1 MSSPLHDRAGEILL
15 QAISMPTDARLR
27 FVESACAGDSNLRD
41 EVESLLRAHSVAL
54 PILDA
59 PHDAAAG
66 PLVAEDD
73 DRFIGARFGAF
84 HILSKVASGGM
95 GVVYR
100 AEQDHPRRIVA
111 IKLLRRGLSERSA
124 IRRFQFEVQALGLLQ
139 HAGIAQIFEAGVED
153 QDGVSI
159 PYFAMEYVD
168 GGRSITDFAIE
179 RCLSKRERLN
189 LVAQVC
195 DAVHSGHQK
204 GIIHRD
210 LKPDNILVDESGQPK
225 VIDFGVARATD
236 ADLHVTTQHSEI
248 GRLIGTLPYMSPE
261 QLTGDPGQVDIRADV
276 YALGVVLYELLVGQL
291 PISGPW
297 TTLVDAVFAIR
308 EHPPRRLGSVDI
320 TLRGD
325 IETIAA
331 KALEK
336 DKSRRYQSTAEFAA
350 DIRRFLSDEPISA
363 RPPTA
368 MYQLRMFARR
378 NRGLVRGAVFGA
390 AALLIGAV
398 ISIQQA
404 YVATTARNLAQREG
418 VRSQYQ
424 AYLAGIAAAGAATE
438 NHDVPLA
445 RRSLHRTPEVF
456 RGWEWHYLRG
466 RLDQSLLV
474 IPVATLPR
482 VRHGQFLDFNV
493 IGAWDTAVSAWARW
507 DAETGAQLAPLPAPC
522 LAMVNRT
529 RSAQLI
535 TQDNALTVEQFETG
549 RRRTFR
555 LAEVGMPSNATIHLS
570 DNGKWL
576 SANSLGS
583 AAIIHLETQEV
594 FNVALSVFPVGFAPS
609 AVSNHGQ
616 LAVGTGLEG
625 KPAIWDARAGT
636 LRAFEK
642 ATAPGNDLVFAPNNA
657 RVAAVLS
664 DATVRLWDATSAKLL
679 ATGHGHSNAATVVRF
694 SPDGS
699 LIATAGR
706 DRTVR
711 LWSADSLDPLAVL
724 HGHDDA
730 IASLEFNESG
740 TRIVTVGAESDQT
753 IRIWDITN
761 HGNRTVLSGHGDYV
775 YPVAVSHD
783 GNTIASGAGDNEIRL
798 WNANQLIAGK
808 RLIGHT
814 GHLIKLKFSPDDSR
828 LLSFG
833 GDETLRIWD
842 VASGVE
848 IRRHKWLGNGT
859 GLAWHPDGSHVYL
872 PDSGIE
878 SISLWNTETG
888 EMETHP
894 FARLAEISHGPVSAD
909 GEYAVVQIDSRHTVV
924 RIRDATPVLSGPI
937 GHIFEFGPAASGRRL
952 AAIQTGSP
960 CVVEVWDLE
969 THNRVGLLRGHSG
982 RSVWDIA
989 FSPDGSRIVTA
1000 GDDEVIRVWDAS
1012 TMDEIVQLRGHTSYV
1027 WSLVFRP
1034 DGTQLISGSGDATVR
1049 VWDTISLSDRYMSL
1063 D

>member
-1 MSSPLHDRAGEILL
+1 MSSPLHDRAGDIFL
-15 QAISMPTDARLR
+15 QAISMPTDARSH
-27 FVESACAGDSNLRD
+27 FVESACAGDSILRD

-59 PHDAAAG
+59 PHAAAG
-66 PLVAEDD
+66 AMAAEDD

-84 HILSKVASGGM
+84 QILSKVASGGM

-111 IKLLRRGLSERSA
+111 IKLLRCGLSERSA

-153 QDGVSI
+153 DDGVSI

-168 GGRSITDFAIE
+168 GGRSITDFADA
-179 RCLSKRERLN
+179 RRLSIRERLN
-189 LVAQVC
+189 LIAQVC

-210 LKPDNILVDESGQPK
+210 LKPDNILVDNSGQPK

-236 ADLHVTTQHSEI
+236 ADLHVTTQHTEI

-276 YALGVVLYELLVGQL
+276 YALGVVLYELLAGQL

-297 TTLVDAVFAIR
+297 TTLVDAIFAIR
-308 EHPPRRLGSVDI
+308 EHPPCRLGSVDI

-331 KALEK
+331 KALNK

-378 NRGLVRGAVFGA
+378 NRGLVRGAAFGA

-404 YVATTARNLAQREG
+404 YVATSARNLAQREG

-424 AYLAGIAAAGAATE
+424 AYLAGIAAAGAAIE

-445 RRSLHRTPEVF
+445 RRSLHRTPEIF
-456 RGWEWHYLRG
+456 RGWEWHYLKC
-466 RLDQSLLV
+466 RLDQSMLV
-474 IPVATLPR
+474 IPVGTHAS
-482 VRHGQFLDFNV
+482 VRQVQFMDADVVGSWN
-493 IGAWDTAVSAWARW
+493 AAASAWTRW
-507 DAETGAQLAPLPAPC
+507 NADTGAQLAPLPAPSF
-522 LAMVNRT
+522 AMVNRT

-535 TQDNALTVEQFETG
+535 FQGDAFTAEHFDSG
-549 RRRTFR
+549 RRRTIR
-555 LAEVGMPSNATIHLS
+555 LADVGMPSNATIHLS
-570 DNGKWL
+570 DNGEWL
-576 SANSLGS
+576 SANSLG
-583 AAIIHLETQEV
+583 AAALIHLESQDV

-609 AVSNHGQ
+609 AVSNHGL

-642 ATAPGNDLVFAPNNA
+642 AAAPGNDLVFAPNNA

-664 DATVRLWDATSAKLL
+664 DATVRLWDATSARLL
-679 ATGHGHSNAATVVRF
+679 ATGHGHTNAATVVRF

-730 IASLEFNESG
+730 IASLEFNPSG
-740 TRIVTVGAESDQT
+740 TRIVTVGNESDQT

-761 HGNRTVLSGHGDYV
+761 HGNRSVLSGHRDYV

-798 WNANQLIAGK
+798 WNANRLIAGK
-808 RLIGHT
+808 RLIGHS
-814 GHLIKLKFSPDDSR
+814 GHLIKLQFSPDDSR

-833 GDETLRIWD
+833 ADDMLRIWD
-842 VASGVE
+842 VAEGVE
-848 IRRHKWLGNGT
+848 IRRHAWPGNGT

-888 EMETHP
+888 EVETHS
-894 FARLAEISHGPVSAD
+894 FARLAEICNGPVSAD
-909 GEYAVVQIDSRHTVV
+909 ANLAVVQIGSRHKVV
-924 RIRDATPVLSGPI
+924 RIRDATPVHPDPI
-937 GHIFEFGPAASGRRL
+937 GRIFAFGPAASRSRL
-952 AAIQTGSP
+952 AAIQTDSP
-960 CVVEVWDLE
+960 CVVDVWDLD
-969 THNRVGLLRGHSG
+969 THKRIGMLRGHSG

-1000 GDDEVIRVWDAS
+1000 GDDEVIRVWDAT

-1027 WSLVFRP
+1027 WSLVFSP

-1049 VWDTISLSDRYMSL
+1049 VWDTMSLSDRSMSL